1 MNTALKEKIGISS
14 AVAAFFAFTLLG
26 FGPSYIYFTNR
37 TQFNCTY
44 PEVVTYLLPL
54 FWACT
59 GILVTVFSPLKELFF
74 KKSLSVLFAVSL
86 LFFLQGNVAVLK
98 INPFTGRHVDW
109 SAYWVRGVV
118 ELCIWIFVIGAF
130 WIKTSSVYKHLQ
142 HLSIYLVLFQLL
154 LLLIM
159 FGFSD
164 LATITAIFQPV
175 PTAPTLL
182 SPQGHI
188 TTNNPHYTWT
198 ESTEAKW
205 YYLTVEGS
213 LGWVMREQPYKASE
227 VCSKGMCSVTPS
239 TALTDGKYSWSVR
252 ASRSDSKNSGASSKG
267 GFFSIGDISPNTN
280 VFDYKS
286 AFENFSKNK
295 KIATNFSKHK
305 NVVMLVLDGFRSD
318 IFREILQEDNTI
330 KNSFSEFIY
339 FYNTTAAYPS
349 TTLSIPNV
357 LTGQYYKNDVP
368 IFQFIEESFTEC
380 SVPKVLKMNAFQVD
394 LFPAEPEVVYCDES
408 TATYCTS
415 VITFDA
421 SHYHQM
427 VTLLNVTFFRY
438 VPTLAK
444 RHFAK
449 AGAQFYHQASLNVMQ
464 YFMNNATANSVNPV
478 FKYIHFTLPHA
489 PLQMNENLEY
499 EPMEENLQ
507 SVKKQSRAALKIAIK
522 MISLLKKLEV
532 FEQSLIFV
540 ISDHGFHPKMPFNR
554 KLFGS
559 DETASSATFDPSR
572 LIPKAGA
579 LLLVKPF
586 STSASASSGEIKM
599 SGAPVTLGDIP
610 ATIARELGIESN
622 FPGRSIFT
630 ISESESRVRQFFN
643 HGEWGLWHTWDFFP
657 HLEQFY
663 IIGNV
668 WEQNSWKASG
678 DFDVVL
684 PIESYQQYKV
694 FKVENRERKRE
705 SYVAV
710 QMALGE
716 LDLAQE
722 KLGDREFPP
731 HVFRS
736 ESWPKMLEKLKHLEG
751 KVSYRIIFTSNAV
764 IALSEEL
771 NTAQHPDK
779 DMFSREFAPL
789 LREFE
794 LPPYLLKGESIE
806 QLRKKINSLTT
817 PVE

>member
-1 MNTALKEKIGISS
+1 MNTTLKEKIGIS
-14 AVAAFFAFTLLG
+14 AAIASFFAFTLLG

-37 TQFNCTY
+37 TQFNFTY
-44 PEVVTYLLPL
+44 PEVLVYLLPL
-54 FWACT
+54 FLGCT
-59 GILVTVFSPLKELFF
+59 GLIVAIFAPLKEVLF
-74 KKSLSVLFAVSL
+74 KKSVSVLFAIAL
-86 LFFLQGNVAVLK
+86 LFFLQGNIAVLK
-98 INPFTGRHVDW
+98 INPFTGRHVEW
-109 SAYWVRGVV
+109 RAYWIRGVI

-130 WIKTSSVYKHLQ
+130 WIKTLSVYKHLQ

-164 LATITAIFQPV
+164 LAAITAIFQPT
-175 PTAPTLL
+175 PAAPTLL
-182 SPQGHI
+182 SPQGPI
-188 TTNNPHYTWT
+188 NTNSPRYTWS
-198 ESTEAKW
+198 EIQEATW

-213 LGWVMREQPYKASE
+213 SGWVMKEQPYKASE
-227 VCSKGMCSVTPS
+227 VCSKGMCAVTLS
-239 TALTDGKYSWSVR
+239 TALTDGNYIWSVR
-252 ASRSDSKNSGASSKG
+252 ASRSDSKKSGSISKG
-267 GFFSIGDISPNTN
+267 GFFSIGEISRNTS

-295 KIATNFSKHK
+295 KIASDFSKHK
-305 NVVMLVLDGFRSD
+305 NVVILVLDGFRAD
-318 IFREILQEDNTI
+318 IFREILQQDSTI

-357 LTGQYYKNDVP
+357 LTGQYYQNDVP
-368 IFQFIEESFTEC
+368 IFQFIKESFTEH
-380 SVPKVLKMNAFQVD
+380 SIPKVLKMNAFQVD

-421 SHYHQM
+421 SRYHQM
-427 VTLLNVTFFRY
+427 ITLLNVTLFRY
-438 VPTLAK
+438 APTLAK

-449 AGAQFYHQASLNVMQ
+449 AGAQFYHEGSLNVMQ

-499 EPMEENLQ
+499 EPMEENIQ
-507 SVKKQSRAALKIAIK
+507 SVKKQSQAALKIAIK
-522 MISLLKKLEV
+522 MIALLKKLAV

-540 ISDHGFHPKMPFNR
+540 ISDHGFHPEMPFNT

-559 DETASSATFDPSR
+559 NDPASSATFDPSR

-586 STSASASSGEIKM
+586 STSPSASSGELKL

-610 ATIARELGIESN
+610 ATIARELDIEMD
-622 FPGRSIFT
+622 FPGRSLFD

-657 HLEQFY
+657 HLQQFY

-668 WEQNSWKASG
+668 WEQSSWKSSG

-684 PIESYQQYKV
+684 PIESYGQYNML
-694 FKVENRERKRE
+694 KVENRKQQRER
-705 SYVAV
+705 YVAV
-710 QMALGE
+710 QTALGE
-716 LDLAQE
+716 IDLAHE
-722 KLGDREFPP
+722 KLGERELPP

-736 ESWPKMLEKLKHLEG
+736 ENWPKMLEKLKHLEG
-751 KVSYRIIFTSNAV
+751 QVSYRIIFTHNAV
-764 IALSEEL
+764 IAVSEDL

-779 DMFSREFAPL
+779 DVFGGEFAPL
-789 LREFE
+789 LREFD
-794 LPPYLLKGESIE
+794 LPPYLLISESVE
-806 QLRKKINSLTT
+806 QLRQRIDSLQ
-817 PVE
+817 